1 MADCTHFKRKESQNS
16 ARLLNCTAWKSA
28 LIGTMCRYY
37 TIIYYYRKI
46 VPSRRKERLLLHGL
60 KGTFFV
66 ANLKDVIFIRPSM
79 SYSHRN
85 LDAQWPAANCISF

>member
-16 ARLLNCTAWKSA
+16 ARLLNSTAWKSA

-60 KGTFFV
+60 KGTVFV
-66 ANLKDVIFIRPSM
+66 ANLKDVVLLGRACHAVTEIWVPNGQR
-79 SYSHRN
+79 
-85 LDAQWPAANCISF
+85 QTV